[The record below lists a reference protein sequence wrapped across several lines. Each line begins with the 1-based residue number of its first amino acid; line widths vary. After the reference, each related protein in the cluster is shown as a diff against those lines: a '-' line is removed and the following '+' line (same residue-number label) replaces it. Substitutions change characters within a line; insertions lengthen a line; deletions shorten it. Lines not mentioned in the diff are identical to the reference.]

1 MFWRI
6 AMGAKERL
14 QNVQSVLEK
23 RGVRDVKFC
32 FAPGAAS
39 KMPLSDFQNSVA
51 DFFDAYLKER
61 FVVVPRV
68 GDAPIAA

>member
-1 MFWRI
+1 
-6 AMGAKERL
+6 MGAKERL
-14 QNVQSVLEK
+14 QRVQSVLEE

-32 FAPGAAS
+32 FSPGAAW

-51 DFFDAYLKER
+51 DFFDAYLKAR

-68 GDAPIAA
+68 GDAPIAG